1 MAQKRAR
8 GKSFQRH
15 GIFPR
20 PLEERTGSPERQTGG

>member
-8 GKSFQRH
+8 GKRFRRR

-20 PLEERTGSPERQTGG
+20 PLEERAGSPARQTGG